1 MQREK
6 CDLFELSIHRINYI
20 YIYIWGL
27 LWLKKNPQYTKNLGG
42 TAEVYHGDHVLSFPK
57 RAPNVYNKTSI
68 WFIQA
73 CRPFSSVSVGPNGV
87 ICFVLIKQVFFLGW
101 IVRQQIAF
109 WSHHTWKSPAW
120 VVALCC
126 IAADPVGLRWATHAG
141 SVFTAKQNMSL
152 YLPPLSPPPSRN
164 HSDRQEKGEALQWPA
179 ALQDSQAPCVPRCW
193 SSEFLFITV
202 PPQSGV
208 KGCQNKGRGLITWS
222 RNKSWPLFCWTMLLE
237 GAFTER
243 QQ

>member
-1 MQREK
+1 MQHEK
-6 CDLFELSIHRINYI
+6 SDLFEVSIHLTKSIFTFQVCCGSNPP
-20 YIYIWGL
+20 
-27 LWLKKNPQYTKNLGG
+27 PQYTKTLGE

-57 RAPNVYNKTSI
+57 RAPTVYNKPSM
-68 WFIQA
+68 WCIQA
-73 CRPFSSVSVGPNGV
+73 CRPFSSVSVGPNRV
-87 ICFVLIKQVFFLGW
+87 ICFVLIKQVFFLGR

-120 VVALCC
+120 VVARRCS
-126 IAADPVGLRWATHAG
+126 ATDPVGLSHRATHAG

-152 YLPPLSPPPSRN
+152 YLPPLSPPRN
-164 HSDRQEKGEALQWPA
+164 HSDGQERGEALRRPA
-179 ALQDSQAPCVPRCW
+179 APQDSQAPCVPRSW

-222 RNKSWPLFCWTMLLE
+222 RNKSWPLFCWTMLRK